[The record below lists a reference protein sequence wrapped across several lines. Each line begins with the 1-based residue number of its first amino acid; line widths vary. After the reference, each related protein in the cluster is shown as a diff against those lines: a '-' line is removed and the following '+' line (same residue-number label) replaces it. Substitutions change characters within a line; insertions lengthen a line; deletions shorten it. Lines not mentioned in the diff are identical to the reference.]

1 MTPKDQKFPQTDSAP
16 TLNFF
21 SLLFYSGTPMFLL
34 PGRTVVRHVS
44 SLGLGEEEPPVD
56 SSSPSPRPS
65 GYSSSSSSSSHLSRY
80 EVQGIVLR
88 RGLLPLAG
96 PLPSRALSPHVRSAA
111 VIRPGRRLRLV
122 CGRAAR
128 VKRGHAE
135 QAGSL
140 SRIRSNTSSCTGTD
154 SRLTNPRQAAA
165 ARAYLT
171 RMVHLSDVNL
181 RFEIWDTAGQ
191 EKYHS
196 VTPLYYRGAHA
207 AILVYDI
214 SKRETFLR
222 AQVWLRELEQQVI
235 PGSTVLWLV
244 GNKGDLAEERQ
255 VSVQEG
261 QGLASDRGLFF
272 SETSAM
278 SGFQVNELLAAIAHS
293 VYECVG
299 AQQEGLSEWRETP
312 VVNLHHRDTLTSAAP
327 CCRVGP

>member
-1 MTPKDQKFPQTDSAP
+1 MVLLGSSGVGKSCLALRFGKDEFRSTSP
-16 TLNFF
+16 TV
-21 SLLFYSGTPMFLL
+21 G
-34 PGRTVVRHVS
+34 
-44 SLGLGEEEPPVD
+44 
-56 SSSPSPRPS
+56 
-65 GYSSSSSSSSHLSRY
+65 
-80 EVQGIVLR
+80 
-88 RGLLPLAG
+88 
-96 PLPSRALSPHVRSAA
+96 
-111 VIRPGRRLRLV
+111 
-122 CGRAAR
+122 C
-128 VKRGHAE
+128 
-135 QAGSL
+135 
-140 SRIRSNTSSCTGTD
+140 
-154 SRLTNPRQAAA
+154 
-165 ARAYLT
+165 AYLT

-222 AQVWLRELEQQVI
+222 AQVWLRELEKQVV
-235 PGSTVLWLV
+235 PGSSVLWLV

-261 QGLASDRGLFF
+261 EELARDRGLYF

-278 SGFQVNELLAAIAHS
+278 SGFQVSELLAAIALR
-293 VYECVG
+293 VYECLG

-312 VVNLHHRDTLTSAAP
+312 LVNLHHRDTFSSSAAS